1 MPGLP
6 VVPPDAMVTGIA
18 KLNDRIMTQ
27 HTTDRVAEGIA
38 QPGSGEENPRAFVT
52 ASGFLLQV
60 LGGFL
65 TFSACLAWAISAML
79 SSSTATPA
87 PRWTDHLTGPQSATA
102 LVTLGLFT
110 SLVGGLGLLAAG
122 VGMQGEKK
130 GSALTGLVMSS
141 LMALVYV
148 ALAVLLIASAHRFVL
163 GGAALLCGILSGG
176 AAVLATIS
184 HATLKRS
191 PPPGDYNLLT
201 AEIVEEIRRKRD
213 ERRKEFDL

>member
-1 MPGLP
+1 MPDLTVIMGKTEMAGIAMLTDRTMTQNANDELLGSKT
-6 VVPPDAMVTGIA
+6 PPDGA
-18 KLNDRIMTQ
+18 D
-27 HTTDRVAEGIA
+27 
-38 QPGSGEENPRAFVT
+38 NPRAFVT
-52 ASGFLLQV
+52 ASGFVLQV
-60 LGGFL
+60 IGGLL

-79 SSSTATPA
+79 SSSTATPT

-102 LVTLGLFT
+102 LLTLGLFT
-110 SLVGGLGLLAAG
+110 SLVGGLGLLASG

-130 GSALTGLVMSS
+130 GSALTGLVISS

-148 ALAVLLIASAHRFVL
+148 VLAVLLIISAHRFLL

-184 HATLKRS
+184 HTTLKRS

-201 AEIVEEIRRKRD
+201 EEIVEEIRRKRD